1 MVDANT
7 SSLLRLRAGIGVH
20 VTTQYVDCSCNI
32 VILLLCIQLWPG
44 HMNIMS
50 LQEVELCQ
58 RTVRMLEEISD
69 RVNGLIDHHQLNVEQ
84 AEPSVIHLVQQLR
97 IVKNTLS
104 SIFVSEF

>member
-1 MVDANT
+1 
-7 SSLLRLRAGIGVH
+7 
-20 VTTQYVDCSCNI
+20 
-32 VILLLCIQLWPG
+32 
-44 HMNIMS
+44 MNIMS

-69 RVNGLIDHHQLNVEQ
+69 RVNALIDHHQLNVEQ